1 MSNSNSNVQG
11 MDRRAFV
18 QGAGAVVAG
27 AAIPATQALASKKQE
42 TGMDVKVDGYAW
54 AEQIRRGD
62 VTPLEAL
69 DAAIGR
75 VEALPKLN
83 AVVIK
88 DYEIARTLAKQMSA
102 LGAAARAEA
111 TEKAPMWGVPFLI
124 KDLNQYMKGT
134 VTTNGCRFFKGAV
147 ADYDSTLVGRYKAA
161 GLNIFGK
168 TASPEFGQTP
178 TTESL
183 LYGKSPNPWNAA
195 HTTGGSSGGAAS
207 VVAAGI
213 LPVAH
218 ASDGGGS
225 IRIPASHCGLFG
237 LKPSRGRLPAGPVNM
252 EGWLGLSMNHV
263 ISRSVR
269 DSAHLL
275 DLTQGREPGS
285 RTVPPR
291 DVDGTYLEALKQAPR
306 KLKIAVWPK
315 NYFGIPVHADSQAA
329 VDKAIKACLA
339 LGHEIVED
347 MPELPV
353 ADVFSGLG
361 IVTSVGMMATIRARE
376 KLLGRAVRQD
386 EVEQMDWVY
395 LEKAKS
401 YTAEQ
406 MLAARTNFDTAGQ
419 ILDRFF
425 LKYDLILTPVMA
437 VPPPLLGVL
446 SLDQPYD
453 SFAREAVKASP
464 YTTLFNMTGQPAM
477 SVPMHWTA
485 DNLPVGAHFAAPY
498 GREGRLFG
506 LAAQL
511 EQTVPWADRM
521 PDLSVFKA

>member
-1 MSNSNSNVQG
+1 MESVKQG
-11 MDRRAFV
+11 VDRRSFI
-18 QGAGAVVAG
+18 QGAGAVVAATAVPAM
-27 AAIPATQALASKKQE
+27 AAQKQAPSA
-42 TGMDVKVDGYAW
+42 VDGYAW

-69 DAAIGR
+69 EAAIAR
-75 VEALPKLN
+75 TEALPKLN

-88 DYEIARTLAKQMSA
+88 DYDLARDQARQMSA
-102 LGAAARAEA
+102 LGSAARAEA
-111 TEKAPMWGVPFLI
+111 TAKAPMWGVPFLI
-124 KDLNQYMKGT
+124 KDLNQYLKGT
-134 VTTNGCRFFKGAV
+134 VTTNGCRFFKDAV
-147 ADYDSTLVGRYKAA
+147 AEYDSTLVARYKAA

-168 TASPEFGQTP
+168 TASPEFGQTA

-183 LYGKSPNPWNAA
+183 LHGKTPNPWNAA

-213 LPVAH
+213 VPVAH

-237 LKPSRGRLPAGPVNM
+237 LKPSRGRLPAGPANM
-252 EGWLGLSMNHV
+252 EGWMGLSMNHV

-275 DLTQGREPGS
+275 DLTQGREAGS

-291 DVDGTYLEALKQAPR
+291 DVDGSYVEAMKQAPR

-315 NYFGIPVHADSQAA
+315 NYFGIPVHADCQAA

-339 LGHEIVED
+339 MGHEVVED
-347 MPELPV
+347 MPVLPV

-361 IVTSVGMMATIRARE
+361 IVTSVGMMASIRARE

-386 EVEQMDWVY
+386 EVEPMSWLY
-395 LEKAKS
+395 LQKAPT

-406 MLAARTNFDTAGQ
+406 MLMARTHFDTAGQ

-425 LKYDLILTPVMA
+425 LKYDLVLTPVMA

-446 SLDQPYD
+446 ALDQPYEP
-453 SFAREAVKASP
+453 FAREAVKASP
-464 YTTLFNMTGQPAM
+464 YTALFNMTGQPAM

-485 DNLPVGAHFAAPY
+485 DNLPIGAHFAAPF
-498 GREGRLFG
+498 GREGRLFA

-511 EQTVPWADRM
+511 EQAVPWAHRQ
-521 PDLSVFKA
+521 PDLSGFKA

>member
-1 MSNSNSNVQG
+1 MESVNQAV
-11 MDRRAFV
+11 DRRGFI
-18 QGAGAVVAG
+18 QGAGAVVAATAMPAI
-27 AAIPATQALASKKQE
+27 AAKKQE
-42 TGMDVKVDGYAW
+42 TEMVDGYAW
-54 AEQIRRGD
+54 AEQIRRGE

-69 DAAIGR
+69 DAAIAR
-75 VEALPKLN
+75 TEALPKLN

-88 DYEIARTLAKQMSA
+88 DYEIARDLAKQMSA
-102 LGAAARAEA
+102 LGGAARAEA
-111 TEKAPMWGVPFLI
+111 TAKAPMWGVPFLL

-134 VTTNGCRFFKGAV
+134 VTTNGCRFYKGAV
-147 ADYDSTLVGRYKAA
+147 ADYDSTLVARYKAA

-168 TASPEFGQTP
+168 TASPEFGQTA

-183 LYGKSPNPWNAA
+183 LYGQSPNPWNAA
-195 HTTGGSSGGAAS
+195 HSTGGSSGGAAS

-213 LPVAH
+213 VPVAH

-237 LKPSRGRLPAGPVNM
+237 LKPSRGRLPAGPMNM

-291 DVDGTYLEALKQAPR
+291 DVDGTYLEALKHAPQ
-306 KLKIAVWPK
+306 KLKIAVWRK

-329 VDKAIKACLA
+329 VDKAIKVCLA

-347 MPELPV
+347 MPQLPV

-361 IVTSVGMMATIRARE
+361 VVTSVGMMSTIAARE

-386 EVEQMDWVY
+386 EVEPLDW
-395 LEKAKS
+395 LAMQKAKT

-406 MLAARTNFDTAGQ
+406 MLAARTHFDTAGQ

-437 VPPPLLGVL
+437 VPPPKLGVL
-446 SLDQPYD
+446 SLDQPYE
-453 SFAREAVKASP
+453 SFAREGVKASP
-464 YTTLFNMTGQPAM
+464 YTALFNMTGQPAM
-477 SVPMHWTA
+477 SVPMHWTVE
-485 DNLPVGAHFAAPY
+485 NLPVGAHFAAPF
-498 GREGRLFG
+498 GREGRLFA

-511 EQTVPWADRM
+511 EQAAPWAHRA

>member
-1 MSNSNSNVQG
+1 MESLNQG
-11 MDRRAFV
+11 LDRRGFI
-18 QGAGAVVAG
+18 QGAGAVVAATAVPAM
-27 AAIPATQALASKKQE
+27 AAKKQE
-42 TGMDVKVDGYAW
+42 AAMVDGYAW

-69 DAAIGR
+69 EAAIAR
-75 VEALPKLN
+75 TEALPKLN

-88 DYEIARTLAKQMSA
+88 DYEVARDLARQMSA
-102 LGAAARAEA
+102 LGAAARSAA
-111 TEKAPMWGVPFLI
+111 MEKAPMWGVPFLI
-124 KDLNQYMKGT
+124 KDLNQYMQGT

-147 ADYDSTLVGRYKAA
+147 AKYDSTLVARYKAA

-168 TASPEFGQTP
+168 TASPEFGQTA

-213 LPVAH
+213 VPVAH

-237 LKPSRGRLPAGPVNM
+237 LKPSRGRLPAGPMSM
-252 EGWLGLSMNHV
+252 EGWMGLSMNHV

-291 DVDGTYLEALKQAPR
+291 DVDGSYLEALKQAPK
-306 KLKIAVWPK
+306 KLKIAVWTK
-315 NYFGIPVHADSQAA
+315 NYFGIPVHADSQAG
-329 VDKAIKACLA
+329 VDKAIKACMA

-347 MPELPV
+347 MPEIPV
-353 ADVFSGLG
+353 ADVFAGLG
-361 IVTSVGMMATIRARE
+361 VVTSVGMMATIAARE
-376 KLLGRAVRQD
+376 KLLGRTVRQD
-386 EVEQMDWVY
+386 EVEPLDW
-395 LEKAKS
+395 LAMQKAKTYS
-401 YTAEQ
+401 AEQ
-406 MLAARTNFDTAGQ
+406 MLMARTNFDTAGQ

-437 VPPPLLGVL
+437 VPPPLLGAL
-446 SLDQPYD
+446 SLDQPYE
-453 SFAREAVKASP
+453 SFAREGIKASP
-464 YTTLFNMTGQPAM
+464 YTALFNMTGQPAM

-485 DNLPVGAHFAAPY
+485 DNLPVGAHFAAPF
-498 GREGRLFG
+498 GREGRLFA

-511 EQTVPWADRM
+511 EQSVPWAHRV
-521 PDLSVFKA
+521 PDLSAFKA

>member
-1 MSNSNSNVQG
+1 MQLKQQSMN
-11 MDRRAFV
+11 RRSFI
-18 QGAGAVVAG
+18 QGAGACVA
-27 AAIPATQALASKKQE
+27 AAMPVMPAMAAGKPE
-42 TGMDVKVDGYAW
+42 AAVDGYAW

-69 DAAIGR
+69 DAAIAR
-75 VEALPKLN
+75 VEAFPKLN

-88 DYEIARTLAKQMSA
+88 DYELARANARQMSV
-102 LGAAARAEA
+102 LGAAARAA
-111 TEKAPMWGVPFLI
+111 AVRDAPMWGVPFLL

-147 ADYDSTLVGRYKAA
+147 ADYDSTLVSRYKAA

-183 LYGKSPNPWNAA
+183 LYGQTPNPWNAA
-195 HTTGGSSGGAAS
+195 HTTGGSSGGAAAA
-207 VVAAGI
+207 VAAGI
-213 LPVAH
+213 VPVAH

-237 LKPSRGRLPAGPVNM
+237 LKPSRGRVPAGPANM
-252 EGWLGLSMNHV
+252 EGWMGLSMNHV
-263 ISRSVR
+263 ISRTVR

-291 DVDGTYLEALKQAPR
+291 DVDGSYLAALGQAPR
-306 KLKIAVWPK
+306 KLRIAVWTR
-315 NYFGIPVHADSQAA
+315 NYFGIPVHADCQAA

-361 IVTSVGMMATIRARE
+361 VVTSVGMRASIRARE
-376 KLLGRAVRQD
+376 KLLGRAVRRD
-386 EVEQMDWVY
+386 ELEQMDWLY
-395 LEKAKS
+395 LEKAQS
-401 YTAEQ
+401 YSAEQ
-406 MLAARTNFDTAGQ
+406 MLMARTHFDTAGR
-419 ILDRFF
+419 ILDEFMQ
-425 LKYDLILTPVMA
+425 KYDLILTPVMA

-446 SLDQPYD
+446 SLDQPYE
-453 SFAREAVKASP
+453 SFAQEAVKASP
-464 YTTLFNMTGQPAM
+464 YTALFNMTGQPAM

-498 GREGRLFG
+498 GGEGRLLH

-511 EQTVPWADRM
+511 EQALPWARRM
-521 PDLSVFKA
+521 PDLSMFKA

>member
-1 MSNSNSNVQG
+1 MQTLNQG
-11 MDRRAFV
+11 VDRRGFL
-18 QGAGAVVAG
+18 QGAGAVAAAATLPSVAAQKKN
-27 AAIPATQALASKKQE
+27 AAAVP
-42 TGMDVKVDGYAW
+42 DGYAW

-62 VTPLEAL
+62 ITPLEAL
-69 DAAIGR
+69 EAAIAR
-75 VEALPKLN
+75 TEALPKLN

-88 DYEIARTLAKQMSA
+88 DYELAHEQARQMSA
-102 LGAAARAEA
+102 LGSAARAEVTA
-111 TEKAPMWGVPFLI
+111 KAPMWGVPFLL
-124 KDLNQYMKGT
+124 KDLNQYLKGT

-147 ADYDSTLVGRYKAA
+147 AEFDSTLVARYKAA

-183 LYGKSPNPWNAA
+183 LYGQSPNPWNAA

-207 VVAAGI
+207 AVAAGI
-213 LPVAH
+213 VPVAH

-237 LKPSRGRLPAGPVNM
+237 LKPSRGRLPAGPASM
-252 EGWLGLSMNHV
+252 EGWMGLSMNHV

-285 RTVPPR
+285 RTIPPR
-291 DVDGTYLEALKQAPR
+291 DVEGSYLDALRQAPH
-306 KLKIAVWPK
+306 KLRIAVWSR
-315 NYFGIPVHADSQAA
+315 NYFGIPVHADCQAA
-329 VDKAIKACLA
+329 VDKAIQACLA

-353 ADVFSGLG
+353 AEVFSGLG
-361 IVTSVGMMATIRARE
+361 VVTSVGMMASIRARE
-376 KLLGRAVRQD
+376 KELGRSVRQD
-386 EVEQMDWVY
+386 ELEKMDWLY
-395 LEKAKS
+395 LEKARS

-406 MLAARTNFDTAGQ
+406 MLMARTHFDTAGQ

-446 SLDQPYD
+446 TLDQPYD

-464 YTTLFNMTGQPAM
+464 YTALFNMTGQPAM

-485 DNLPVGAHFAAPY
+485 DQLPIGAHFAAPF
-498 GREGRLFG
+498 GREGRLLA

-511 EQTVPWADRM
+511 EQAVPWAHRQ
-521 PDLSVFKA
+521 PDLSAFQA

>member
-1 MSNSNSNVQG
+1 MESVNQG
-11 MDRRAFV
+11 MDRRSLI
-18 QGAGAVVAG
+18 QGAAAVVG
-27 AAIPATQALASKKQE
+27 AAAVPAMAKEKKESQ
-42 TGMDVKVDGYAW
+42 MLDGYAW

-69 DAAIGR
+69 DAAIAR
-75 VEALPKLN
+75 TEALPKLN

-88 DYEIARTLAKQMSA
+88 DYELARGLAKQMSA
-102 LGAAARAEA
+102 LSAADRAAATA
-111 TEKAPMWGVPFLI
+111 KAPMWGVPFLV

-147 ADYDSTLVGRYKAA
+147 AEYDSTLVARYKAA

-213 LPVAH
+213 VPVAH

-237 LKPSRGRLPAGPVNM
+237 LKPSRGRLPAGPANM
-252 EGWLGLSMNHV
+252 EGWMGLSMNHV

-291 DVDGTYLEALKQAPR
+291 DVDGTYFEALNQGPR

-315 NYFGIPVHADSQAA
+315 NYFGIPVHADCQAA

-347 MPELPV
+347 MPQLPV

-361 IVTSVGMMATIRARE
+361 IVTSVGMMASIRARE
-376 KLLGRAVRQD
+376 KQLGRAVRQD
-386 EVEQMDWVY
+386 EVEQMDWLY
-395 LEKAKS
+395 LEKAKT

-406 MLAARTNFDTAGQ
+406 MLMARTNFDTAGQ

-425 LKYDLILTPVMA
+425 LKYDLVLTPVMA

-464 YTTLFNMTGQPAM
+464 YTALFNMTGQPAM
-477 SVPMHWTA
+477 SVPMHWTK
-485 DNLPVGAHFAAPY
+485 DNLPVGAHFAAPF
-498 GREGRLFG
+498 GREGRLLG

-511 EQTVPWADRM
+511 EQTVPWADRT